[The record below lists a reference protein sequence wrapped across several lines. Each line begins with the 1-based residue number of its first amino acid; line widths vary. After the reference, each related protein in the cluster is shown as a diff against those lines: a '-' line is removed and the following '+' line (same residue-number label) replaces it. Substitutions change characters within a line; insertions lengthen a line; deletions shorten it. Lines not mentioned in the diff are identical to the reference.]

1 MKKYRIILPCHFGL
15 EAVLKRE
22 VYDLGY
28 DIDKKLI
35 ESDHVIDTLGV
46 HKVKINLHKKVIAYV
61 NVSVN

>member
-28 DIDKKLI
+28 DIDKV
-35 ESDHVIDTLGV
+35 EDGR
-46 HKVKINLHKKVIAYV
+46 
-61 NVSVN
+61 VSFIRDADAV

>member
-1 MKKYRIILPCHFGL
+1 MFGSISNKQIAQ
-15 EAVLKRE
+15 ELKNK
-22 VYDLGY
+22 GY

-46 HKVKINLHKKVIAYV
+46 HKVKINLHKKVIACV

>member
-28 DIDKKLI
+28 DIDKVEDGRVSFIGDADAVCRANIFLRTA
-35 ESDHVIDTLGV
+35 ESS
-46 HKVKINLHKKVIAYV
+46 AQ
-61 NVSVN
+61 

>member
-28 DIDKKLI
+28 DIDKVEEI
-35 ESDHVIDTLGV
+35 GRASCRERV
-46 HKVKINLHKKVIAYV
+46 
-61 NVSVN
+61 